1 MSTVQNQIVKSR
13 VLEKVLT
20 RRNVLTVGIL
30 FNSISSLSAFSWL
43 LQYSSYTK
51 NLSFCKEKHSNL
63 LIQTKLE

>member
-1 MSTVQNQIVKSR
+1 MSTVQSQISKSR

-20 RRNVLTVGIL
+20 KRNALTVGIL

-51 NLSFCKEKHSNL
+51 NLSFCKEKHIKL
-63 LIQTKLE
+63 LTWIKLK